1 MTGWSSC
8 SISASPSRLR
18 RIADCGLRIADCGL
32 IKLSIS
38 ISSPRLNRLINPQSA
53 IRNPQS
59 DMTRITAK
67 FEQLRREGRKALIP
81 YITAGDP
88 DLATTKGLLLAL
100 AEAGADVIELGVPF
114 SDPMADGP
122 VIQRASERALK
133 KTIGVADIL
142 PVVERVR
149 ERSDVPIL
157 LFTYFNPLMQF
168 PAANTGAELKRAGVD
183 GVLVTDLIPEEA
195 EDFVVGM
202 RRAGLDTV
210 FLVAPTS
217 TDERIKLIAEHSAGF
232 IYVVARTGVTGMRES
247 GSAQVRKLVERVRR
261 HSSLPVAVGFGISK
275 PEHVRDV
282 WSYADGAVVGSR
294 LVLEIESN
302 LGDPQLVDKVARLA
316 RELRGAC

>member
-1 MTGWSSC
+1 MGSGEKTL
-8 SISASPSRLR
+8 SPTPH
-18 RIADCGLRIADCGL
+18 
-32 IKLSIS
+32 
-38 ISSPRLNRLINPQSA
+38 SPLPTPQ
-53 IRNPQS
+53 N
-59 DMTRITAK
+59 MTRIAAK
-67 FEQLRREGRKALIP
+67 FEQLRREGRKAFIP

-88 DLATTKGLLLAL
+88 DLETTESLLLAL
-100 AEAGADVIELGVPF
+100 ADAGADVIELGVPF

-149 ERSDVPIL
+149 ERSDVPIM

-168 PAANTGAELKRAGVD
+168 PATDVAEELKRAGVD

-195 EDFVVGM
+195 EDFVAGM

-217 TDERIKLIAEHSAGF
+217 TDERIKLIAEYSAGF
-232 IYVVARTGVTGMRES
+232 IYIVARTGVTGMRES
-247 GSAQVRKLVERVRR
+247 DSAQVRKLVERVRR
-261 HSSLPVAVGFGISK
+261 HSSLPVAIGFGISK

-294 LVLEIESN
+294 LVLEIENN
-302 LGDPQLVDKVARLA
+302 LGDPQLVEKVARLA
-316 RELRGAC
+316 RELRGTVPRA

>member
-1 MTGWSSC
+1 M
-8 SISASPSRLR
+8 
-18 RIADCGLRIADCGL
+18 RIADCGLKR
-32 IKLSIS
+32 LSIS
-38 ISSPRLNRLINPQSA
+38 ISSPRLNKPINPQSA

-59 DMTRITAK
+59 DMTRIIAK
-67 FEQLRREGRKALIP
+67 FEELRREGRKAFIP

-88 DLATTKGLLLAL
+88 DLATTEGLLLAL
-100 AEAGADVIELGVPF
+100 ADAGADVIELGVPF

-142 PVVERVR
+142 PIVERAR

-168 PAANTGAELKRAGVD
+168 PAANIGAELKRAGVD

-195 EDFVVGM
+195 EDFIAVM

-217 TDERIKLIAEHSAGF
+217 TDERIKLIAEHSTGF

-247 GSAQVRKLVERVRR
+247 DSAQVRKLVERVQR

-282 WSYADGAVVGSR
+282 WSYADGAVVGTR
-294 LVLEIESN
+294 LVLEIENN
-302 LGDPQLVDKVARLA
+302 LGDPRLVDKVARLA
-316 RELRGAC
+316 RELRGTAPRE

>member
-1 MTGWSSC
+1 
-8 SISASPSRLR
+8 
-18 RIADCGLRIADCGL
+18 
-32 IKLSIS
+32 
-38 ISSPRLNRLINPQSA
+38 
-53 IRNPQS
+53 
-59 DMTRITAK
+59 MTRISAK
-67 FEQLRREGRKALIP
+67 FEELRREGRKAFIP

-88 DLATTKGLLLAL
+88 DLATTEGLLLAL
-100 AEAGADVIELGVPF
+100 AGAGADVIELGVPF

-133 KTIGVADIL
+133 NTVGVVDIL

-157 LFTYFNPLMQF
+157 LFTYFNPLMQL
-168 PAANTGAELKRAGVD
+168 PAAEVGERLKPAGVD

-195 EDFVVGM
+195 EDFAAGM
-202 RRAGLDTV
+202 RRSDLDTV

-247 GSAQVRKLVERVRR
+247 DSAQVRKLVERVRR

-294 LVLEIESN
+294 LVLEIENN
-302 LGDPQLVDKVARLA
+302 LGAPELVDKVARLA
-316 RELRGAC
+316 QELKGTAPRA

>member
-1 MTGWSSC
+1 MSLFN
-8 SISASPSRLR
+8 R
-18 RIADCGLRIADCGL
+18 GLEIE
-32 IKLSIS
+32 IESF
-38 ISSPRLNRLINPQSA
+38 INPQSA

-67 FEQLRREGRKALIP
+67 FEQLRREGRKAFIP

-88 DLATTKGLLLAL
+88 DLETTERLLLAL
-100 AEAGADVIELGVPF
+100 AGAGADVIELGVPF

-149 ERSDVPIL
+149 ERSEVPIL

-168 PAANTGAELKRAGVD
+168 SGAGEELNRAGVD
-183 GVLVTDLIPEEA
+183 GALVTDLIPEEA
-195 EDFVVGM
+195 GDFVAGM

-217 TDERIKLIAEHSAGF
+217 TDERIKLIAEHSSGF
-232 IYVVARTGVTGMRES
+232 IYIVARTGVTGMRES
-247 GSAQVRKLVERVRR
+247 DSAQVRELVERVRR
-261 HSSLPVAVGFGISK
+261 HSNLPVAVGFGISK

-282 WSYADGAVVGSR
+282 WDYADGAVVGSR
-294 LVLEIESN
+294 LVLEIENN
-302 LGDPQLVDKVARLA
+302 LGTPRLVDKVARLA
-316 RELRGAC
+316 RDLKEAR

>member
-1 MTGWSSC
+1 MGPGEWESEGARERESRSLGKIYLFLLLPYSLTLPLSRSLAL
-8 SISASPSRLR
+8 SLSHSPTL
-18 RIADCGLRIADCGL
+18 
-32 IKLSIS
+32 K
-38 ISSPRLNRLINPQSA
+38 
-53 IRNPQS
+53 
-59 DMTRITAK
+59 DMTRITEK
-67 FEQLRREGRKALIP
+67 FEQLRREGRKAFIP

-88 DLATTKGLLLAL
+88 DLATTEGLLLAL
-100 AEAGADVIELGVPF
+100 ADAGADVIELGVPF

-122 VIQRASERALK
+122 VIQRGSERALR

-168 PAANTGAELKRAGVD
+168 SAADPGAELKRAGVD

-195 EDFVVGM
+195 ADFVAGM

-217 TDERIKLIAEHSAGF
+217 TDERIKLISGQSTGF

-247 GSAQVRKLVERVRR
+247 DSAQVRKLVERVRM
-261 HSSLPVAVGFGISK
+261 HSSLPVAVGFGM
-275 PEHVRDV
+275 
-282 WSYADGAVVGSR
+282 
-294 LVLEIESN
+294 
-302 LGDPQLVDKVARLA
+302 
-316 RELRGAC
+316 RGI

>member
-1 MTGWSSC
+1 
-8 SISASPSRLR
+8 
-18 RIADCGLRIADCGL
+18 
-32 IKLSIS
+32 
-38 ISSPRLNRLINPQSA
+38 
-53 IRNPQS
+53 
-59 DMTRITAK
+59 MTRISAK
-67 FEQLRREGRKALIP
+67 FEELRREGRKAFIP

-88 DLATTKGLLLAL
+88 DLATTESLLIAL
-100 AEAGADVIELGVPF
+100 ADAGADVIELGVPF

-168 PAANTGAELKRAGVD
+168 PAADAGEELKRAGVD

-195 EDFVVGM
+195 EDFVAGM

-217 TDERIKLIAEHSAGF
+217 TDDRIKLIAGHSAGF

-247 GSAQVRKLVERVRR
+247 DSAQVRKLVERVRR

-275 PEHVRDV
+275 PEHVLDV

-294 LVLEIESN
+294 LVLEIENN

-316 RELRGAC
+316 RELKGTAPRA

>member
-1 MTGWSSC
+1 M
-8 SISASPSRLR
+8 AYDM
-18 RIADCGLRIADCGL
+18 A
-32 IKLSIS
+32 
-38 ISSPRLNRLINPQSA
+38 NE
-53 IRNPQS
+53 
-59 DMTRITAK
+59 MTRITTK
-67 FEQLRREGRKALIP
+67 FEELRREGRKAFIP

-88 DLATTKGLLLAL
+88 DLETTERLLIAL
-100 AEAGADVIELGVPF
+100 ADAGADVIELGVPF

-133 KTIGVADIL
+133 HPIGVAEIL

-149 ERSDVPIL
+149 EQSDVPIL

-168 PAANTGAELKRAGVD
+168 STAGEELKRAGVD
-183 GVLVTDLIPEEA
+183 GALVTDLIPEEA
-195 EDFVVGM
+195 GDFVAGM

-217 TDERIKLIAEHSAGF
+217 TDERIKLIAEHSTGF
-232 IYVVARTGVTGMRES
+232 IYVVARTGVTGMRDS
-247 GSAQVRKLVERVRR
+247 DSIQVRKIVERVRR
-261 HSSLPVAVGFGISK
+261 HSNLPVAVGFGVSK

-302 LGDPQLVDKVARLA
+302 LGSPQLVDRVARLA
-316 RELRGAC
+316 RDLKEAK